1 MKEIRGTPK
10 EKGIIVLCSRNCN
23 LGLCFPASLMVYQRK
38 KKNTHISKGGVH
50 ASSSEDLV
58 IRTVNVSKEK
68 KLSIPV
74 LKDWSVVVLSSSQI
88 EQNFYVKP

>member
-1 MKEIRGTPK
+1 
-10 EKGIIVLCSRNCN
+10 
-23 LGLCFPASLMVYQRK
+23 MVYQRK

-50 ASSSEDLV
+50 ASGSEDLV

-74 LKDWSVVVLSSSQI
+74 LKDWSIVVLSSSQV

>member
-1 MKEIRGTPK
+1 
-10 EKGIIVLCSRNCN
+10 
-23 LGLCFPASLMVYQRK
+23 MVYQRK
-38 KKNTHISKGGVH
+38 KKNTPISKGGVH
-50 ASSSEDLV
+50 ASGSEDLV

-74 LKDWSVVVLSSSQI
+74 LKDWSIVVLFSSQI